1 MALGINTNVASLSAQ
16 NQLNKSQQL
25 SNQALERLSSGLRIN
40 SAKDDAAGLAI
51 STRFQSQISGLNVAQ
66 RNANDGI
73 SLAQTAEGAL
83 EETTNIL
90 QRIRDLSIQSSNSTN
105 SSSDRAALQ
114 SEVNQLKEE
123 LTRIADTTQFN
134 GLNLLNGDFT
144 DQSFQVGANANQ
156 TISVSVGN
164 ASANAL
170 GNNSLVARSTNDGV
184 GLGTPVEGATVAA
197 IGNNGVADQDVTISG
212 YKGSTTITSIGGG
225 AGATAKQIADAVN
238 SNTADT
244 GVTAEAT
251 TTATLSGLSGAGVV
265 SFELGTSGGST
276 AAISASV
283 TVASDLTAL
292 KDEINSKSGTTGVT
306 ASINDAGGLELV
318 NTEGQDITI
327 DSFAVDV
334 GDQSITLTGS
344 GGDTATL
351 DESGANVSAIVAG
364 EVTFNSEQA
373 FSVSSDEADTA
384 GGIVQAGASTAVGS
398 TQQSVSSID
407 IGTVDGASSAIS
419 VVDAALSRV
428 NSIRADL
435 GAIQNRFES
444 TIANLATTSENL
456 SAANSRILD
465 ADFAAETA
473 KLSKSQ
479 VLQQAGISVLAQA
492 NARPQQ
498 VLSLLQ

>member
-1 MALGINTNVASLSAQ
+1 M
-16 NQLNKSQQL
+16 
-25 SNQALERLSSGLRIN
+25 
-40 SAKDDAAGLAI
+40 
-51 STRFQSQISGLNVAQ
+51 
-66 RNANDGI
+66 
-73 SLAQTAEGAL
+73 
-83 EETTNIL
+83 
-90 QRIRDLSIQSSNSTN
+90 
-105 SSSDRAALQ
+105 
-114 SEVNQLKEE
+114 
-123 LTRIADTTQFN
+123 
-134 GLNLLNGDFT
+134 
-144 DQSFQVGANANQ
+144 
-156 TISVSVGN
+156 
-164 ASANAL
+164 
-170 GNNSLVARSTNDGV
+170 
-184 GLGTPVEGATVAA
+184 
-197 IGNNGVADQDVTISG
+197 
-212 YKGSTTITSIGGG
+212 
-225 AGATAKQIADAVN
+225 
-238 SNTADT
+238 
-244 GVTAEAT
+244 
-251 TTATLSGLSGAGVV
+251 
-265 SFELGTSGGST
+265 
-276 AAISASV
+276 
-283 TVASDLTAL
+283 

>member
-170 GNNSLVARSTNDGV
+170 GNNSLVARSTDSAV
-184 GLGTPVEGATVAA
+184 GLGTPTEGTDVATIAS
-197 IGNNGVADQDVTISG
+197 NGVADQDVTISG
-212 YKGSTTITSIGGG
+212 YKGSTTISSIGGG

-244 GVTAEAT
+244 GVTADAS

-327 DSFAVDV
+327 DNFAVDV
-334 GDQSITLTGS
+334 GDQTITLTGS

-351 DESGANVSAIVAG
+351 DETGDDSAIVAG

-373 FSVSSDEADTA
+373 FSVSSSEADTA

>member
-1 MALGINTNVASLSAQ
+1 M
-16 NQLNKSQQL
+16 
-25 SNQALERLSSGLRIN
+25 
-40 SAKDDAAGLAI
+40 
-51 STRFQSQISGLNVAQ
+51 
-66 RNANDGI
+66 
-73 SLAQTAEGAL
+73 
-83 EETTNIL
+83 
-90 QRIRDLSIQSSNSTN
+90 
-105 SSSDRAALQ
+105 
-114 SEVNQLKEE
+114 
-123 LTRIADTTQFN
+123 
-134 GLNLLNGDFT
+134 
-144 DQSFQVGANANQ
+144 
-156 TISVSVGN
+156 
-164 ASANAL
+164 
-170 GNNSLVARSTNDGV
+170 
-184 GLGTPVEGATVAA
+184 
-197 IGNNGVADQDVTISG
+197 ADQDVTISG

-251 TTATLSGLSGAGVV
+251 TTVTLSGLSGAGVV

-344 GGDTATL
+344 GGDTASL

-384 GGIVQAGASTAVGS
+384 GGIVQAGASNAVGS